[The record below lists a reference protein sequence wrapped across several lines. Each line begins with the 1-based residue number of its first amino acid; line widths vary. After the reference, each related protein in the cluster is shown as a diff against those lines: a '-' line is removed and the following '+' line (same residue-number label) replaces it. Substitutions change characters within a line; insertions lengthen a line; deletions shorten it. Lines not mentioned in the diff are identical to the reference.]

1 MPNNSHQG
9 PQSKRNQYSPTSSRK
24 EGGITFASALVGGEG
39 LQHLPHLG
47 AQRASGQPPPAPLSP
62 LWTWLR
68 RAPMP
73 TPWVTGAG
81 RGRGN
86 NSRWER
92 AAAQLEAEEQRE
104 VTAVRR
110 GKGREEGGA
119 DLDRTVDKFFGD
131 VDTSTGRE

>member
-1 MPNNSHQG
+1 LLARWSGVRAFSTFRTSVHSVPLVSH
-9 PQSKRNQYSPTSSRK
+9 
-24 EGGITFASALVGGEG
+24 L
-39 LQHLPHLG
+39 
-47 AQRASGQPPPAPLSP
+47 
-62 LWTWLR
+62 LR
-68 RAPMP
+68 RSHRCGHGCGGHRCRHHGSQERDGDEE
-73 TPWVTGAG
+73 TTG
-81 RGRGN
+81 
-86 NSRWER
+86 RWER

>member
-1 MPNNSHQG
+1 
-9 PQSKRNQYSPTSSRK
+9 
-24 EGGITFASALVGGEG
+24 
-39 LQHLPHLG
+39 
-47 AQRASGQPPPAPLSP
+47 
-62 LWTWLR
+62 
-68 RAPMP
+68 MP

-86 NSRWER
+86 SSRWER
-92 AAAQLEAEEQRE
+92 RRRGEGAAAQLEVEEQRD

-119 DLDRTVDKFFGD
+119 DLDRTVDNFFGD